1 MTKTTMNRASLT
13 QINRNREALLVLREA
28 SASLQKLMLEKAKR
42 DLVLAL
48 VEIAENI
55 IKGNVELTGEQL
67 SALRR
72 KKKHVSVL
80 VNPAT
85 TTAQKKK
92 ALQVGGFLPLLL
104 SPIASL
110 LGSVLPSLFGRRK

>member
-1 MTKTTMNRASLT
+1 MAKTMMKRSSLSR
-13 QINRNREALLVLREA
+13 INRNREALLILQGA
-28 SASLQKLMLEKAKR
+28 SASLRQLMLEKAKK
-42 DLVLAL
+42 DLVLAV
-48 VEIAENI
+48 VEIADNI
-55 IKGNVELTGEQL
+55 IKGNVELTSAQL

-72 KKKHVSVL
+72 KKNHVGVL

-110 LGSVLPSLFGRRK
+110 LGSALPNLFGRKR